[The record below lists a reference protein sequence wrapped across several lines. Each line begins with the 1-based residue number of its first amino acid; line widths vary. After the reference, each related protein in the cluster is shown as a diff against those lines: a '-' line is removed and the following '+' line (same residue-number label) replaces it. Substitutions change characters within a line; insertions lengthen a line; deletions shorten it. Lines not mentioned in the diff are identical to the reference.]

1 MARLN
6 YYANFEIVTVKC
18 SHIVS
23 GWLAPSGVFDEC
35 GWGEHTELAYDILIQ
50 NDWYKDY
57 HKDKFYHTE
66 NVRDFLVRRKFYIL
80 FDNPCGDEETQKV
93 IFNPFVRRTK
103 VQINKMFS
111 LIEHSNELTEI
122 MLQKLREVNHE
133 L

>member
-18 SHIVS
+18 DHIVS

-35 GWGEHTELAYDILIQ
+35 GWGEHTDLAYDILKQ

-57 HKDKFYHTE
+57 RKDKFYHTE
-66 NVRDFLVRRKFYIL
+66 DVRDFLVRRKFYIL
-80 FDNPCGDEETQKV
+80 FDNPCADEETQKI

-103 VQINKMFS
+103 VQTNKMFN
-111 LIEHSNELTEI
+111 LIKHSDELTNI
-122 MLQKLREVNHE
+122 MLQKLSEVK
-133 L
+133 